1 MTEDEMVGWHHQ
13 FNGHEF
19 EQTPGDGER
28 QGSLACCSPRG
39 CKELDMS
46 EQQQQSQ
53 EGIGE
58 EQQPRDSI
66 ACLRNSKM
74 VNMVAAQ
81 GRKGR
86 RQRIDEVSKL
96 FKASLMLLNCG
107 VGEDS

>member
-1 MTEDEMVGWHHQ
+1 MKWKMK
-13 FNGHEF
+13 
-19 EQTPGDGER
+19 PPSKR
-28 QGSLACCSPRG
+28 
-39 CKELDMS
+39 DMDRC
-46 EQQQQSQ
+46 
-53 EGIGE
+53 GE